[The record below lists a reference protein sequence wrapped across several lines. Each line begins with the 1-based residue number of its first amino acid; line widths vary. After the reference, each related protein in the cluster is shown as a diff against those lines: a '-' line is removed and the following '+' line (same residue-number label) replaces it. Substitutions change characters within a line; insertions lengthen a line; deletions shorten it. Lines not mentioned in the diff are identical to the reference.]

1 MNYYFQIYKK
11 SCITLLAVLATL
23 CMFSKDHESLF
34 IQEDSQITGLDRIHS
49 SPYLAF
55 SQGIIYVK
63 DNAVFYS
70 SEKTTT
76 AKVVYF
82 SGIKTPPKK
91 KKQPNTSNHSELS
104 AKKQST
110 QFIYTIAPQGKF
122 PLQGGVFSNYNY
134 CIATATTNIF
144 KKNKPSSFTTKYTY
158 PTKGDLVYAVICSK
172 GISHTYPYGTPHH
185 KIAVLRSYY
194 SLPPP
199 IT

>member
-1 MNYYFQIYKK
+1 MSDNFQIHKK
-11 SCITLLAVLATL
+11 LCITLLAVLASL

-34 IQEDSQITGLDRIHS
+34 IQEGSQITGLDRLHS
-49 SPYLAF
+49 SPYLAI

-70 SEKTTT
+70 SEKITT

-104 AKKQST
+104 AKKQPT
-110 QFIYTIAPQGKF
+110 QVIYTIAPQGKF
-122 PLQGGVFSNYNY
+122 PLQGGAFSNYKY
-134 CIATATTNIF
+134 CIATATTNIL
-144 KKNKPSSFTTKYTY
+144 KINKPSSLTTKYTY
-158 PTKGDLVYAVICSK
+158 PSKEDLVYAVICSK
-172 GISHTYPYGTPHH
+172 GISHTYPYGTPHY
-185 KIAVLRSYY
+185 KIGVLRSYY